1 MHPIT
6 EHMYHDDAIH
16 GGSDHLIDPKPE
28 DLPQYDPKQVK
39 EQMKMDM
46 DLDLPSQVSSTQF
59 SPVSPRHGVS
69 TVYMP
74 GTTFPIVSTVPKDD
88 PRELPVHETVP
99 TVYDYMPHMDQHFDT

>member
-6 EHMYHDDAIH
+6 EHIHHDE
-16 GGSDHLIDPKPE
+16 SNDHFIDPKPE
-28 DLPQYDPKQVK
+28 EFTHFDPQEVK
-39 EQMKMDM
+39 EHMKMGM
-46 DLDLPSQVSSTQF
+46 DLEMPAHGSSAHF
-59 SPVSPRHGVS
+59 STAPQHGVS

-99 TVYDYMPHMDQHFDT
+99 TVYDYMPHID